1 MEEIRSGYLYKSPPS
16 YMSKSLKSWKRRY
29 FVLGKAGG
37 NIYKLKYFKDENKRE
52 KQQGEIKLY
61 EISLLFLCPK
71 THPSWEWIHRNFKC
85 TPSCVLYLKVP
96 DRDYFLIGENSDEM
110 ESWFNIIFDALNT
123 RSHTMISFE
132 EKKKPRSTSEPLII
146 TSSNKDREFGEHKRE
161 KDDHGPTSSSARC
174 SAPESFNTQYSLY
187 DYPTSY
193 KATELLSTQN
203 SQKSEDED
211 DEEDEQ
217 KEREELDK
225 EEIGEETN
233 SSNYMSMEK
242 VMELA
247 KGIHN
252 AVDTHLQTKLV
263 TEDENSENLCLNCS
277 GNRTS
282 TALNSQIPQEIE
294 TFVPVEKEIYVSQ
307 ELLRNGVIFS
317 EEAGKPCV
325 SDCRLIQFSNIF
337 HKGDQILAI
346 NDLLTYNLGE
356 VQNYLKRINKDQV
369 KLTILRQP
377 RSKPL
382 SECGV

>member
-1 MEEIRSGYLYKSPPS
+1 MEEIRSGYLYKSPPP

-61 EISLLFLCPK
+61 EYAISLLFLCPK

-96 DRDYFLIGENSDEM
+96 DRDYFLIGENRLVMLFE
-110 ESWFNIIFDALNT
+110 N
-123 RSHTMISFE
+123 SFHDNS
-132 EKKKPRSTSEPLII
+132 KFFPCFVLRKCYNR
-146 TSSNKDREFGEHKRE
+146 
-161 KDDHGPTSSSARC
+161 
-174 SAPESFNTQYSLY
+174 
-187 DYPTSY
+187 
-193 KATELLSTQN
+193 STQN

-242 VMELA
+242 VYERFLA
-247 KGIHN
+247 SLHVLLSTVYVTNIYIFCI
-252 AVDTHLQTKLV
+252 THK
-263 TEDENSENLCLNCS
+263 SYKCS
-277 GNRTS
+277 LI
-282 TALNSQIPQEIE
+282 A
-294 TFVPVEKEIYVSQ
+294 F
-307 ELLRNGVIFS
+307 LL
-317 EEAGKPCV
+317 PCQPSLLGSV

-369 KLTILRQP
+369 RMHDFP
-377 RSKPL
+377 PV
-382 SECGV
+382 CFM